1 MVKKYG
7 LYSLVLLFLVLGRIF
22 VVPLVISNE
31 NSSYVRII
39 RYQVLRDYPYHE
51 FIQELDMNSAMKLSG
66 YPMETIVALD
76 VLFENSFN
84 LERANEAASKRMM
97 ELTGGLDQG
106 LLESTKTEIAEIF
119 NFYHIKGIFT
129 ALLLNLIVILMLGI
143 CLFMLVEYLK
153 ENRKAGNKRAT
164 FKAS

>member
-22 VVPLVISNE
+22 IIPLLISNE

-51 FIQELDMNSAMKLSG
+51 IIQGKDLKTAMELSG
-66 YPMETIVALD
+66 YQVETIIALD

-84 LERANEAASKRMM
+84 LERANEAASSRIV
-97 ELTGGLDQG
+97 EITGGLDQG
-106 LLESTKTEIAEIF
+106 MVETTKTEVAEIF

-129 ALLLNLIVILMLGI
+129 ALLLNLIVILVLATS
-143 CLFMLVEYLK
+143 LFMKIEHILR
-153 ENRKAGNKRAT
+153 NRKAERKRA
-164 FKAS
+164 KG

>member
-7 LYSLVLLFLVLGRIF
+7 LYSLILLFLVLGRII
-22 VVPLVISNE
+22 VVPLLISNE

-39 RYQVLRDYPYHE
+39 RYQILRDYPYHE

-76 VLFENSFN
+76 VLFNNSFN
-84 LERANEAASKRMM
+84 LERANEAASSRIM
-97 ELTGGLDQG
+97 EISGGLDQG
-106 LLESTKTEIAEIF
+106 LLETTKTEVAEIF

-129 ALLLNLIVILMLGI
+129 ALLLNLIVILVLASS
-143 CLFMLVEYLK
+143 LFVKIEHILK
-153 ENRKAGNKRAT
+153 NRKAKRKSA
-164 FKAS
+164 KG